1 MVTNKGAI
9 TKVGFG
15 KILHKKSV
23 ILSLERPKIT
33 LFFEFPKSFI
43 VHFDSRET
51 LLLQPLYLL
60 VF

>member
-33 LFFEFPKSFI
+33 LFSNFPKVLLCILTVGKHFCYSHFI
-43 VHFDSRET
+43 
-51 LLLQPLYLL
+51 Y
-60 VF
+60 